1 MSIIK
6 CICKK
11 IHAQKGGF
19 LEPFAKPVQTLRLY
33 RSLRAA
39 NPSSWVFHKHNFLLL
54 NVKLKN
60 FPIPHKKFLPRTI
73 KLGLLYNFG
82 KENILTFG
90 IFSGQQENMCTEQQL
105 TCEPVCAAQL
115 LADSISSCHL
125 YWEWKLQISNNLKNV
140 NQAWAELLC
149 LA

>member
-11 IHAQKGGF
+11 IHAQKPGF
-19 LEPFAKPVQTLRLY
+19 MEPFAKPAQTLRLY

-39 NPSSWVFHKHNFLLL
+39 NPSSRVFQ
-54 NVKLKN
+54 KLTP
-60 FPIPHKKFLPRTI
+60 FPWTWNRDSLSPHKKFLPRTI
-73 KLGLLYNFG
+73 KLGILHNFVR
-82 KENILTFG
+82 ENILTFG
-90 IFSGQQENMCTEQQL
+90 IFSGQQENICRKQQL
-105 TCEPVCAAQL
+105 TREPVWAANL
-115 LADSISSCHL
+115 LPDSISSCHL
-125 YWEWKLQISNNLKNV
+125 YWEWKLRISNNLKNV